1 MSEGR
6 VALAPGAGPESQDIH
21 HAQGPQGPGVK
32 WNENTKST
40 PSLSPTLGSE
50 QAVRGMDASRQRSC
64 MQGGGRQGGR
74 AKVCVSAGRG
84 GKSKKRQHRN
94 QGWVTQDGQ
103 LDRVLPTYFHIAL

>member
-6 VALAPGAGPESQDIH
+6 VALRPPGAGPESQDVL
-21 HAQGPQGPGVK
+21 HAQGPQGTGVK

-64 MQGGGRQGGR
+64 MQGRGRQGGR
-74 AKVCVSAGRG
+74 AKSVSLQEGKGRAKKDNIETKG
-84 GKSKKRQHRN
+84 G
-94 QGWVTQDGQ
+94 
-103 LDRVLPTYFHIAL
+103 

>member
-21 HAQGPQGPGVK
+21 HAQGPRGTGVK

-40 PSLSPTLGSE
+40 PSLSATLGSE

-74 AKVCVSAGRG
+74 AKSVSLQEGEGRAKKDNIETKG
-84 GKSKKRQHRN
+84 G
-94 QGWVTQDGQ
+94 
-103 LDRVLPTYFHIAL
+103 

>member
-6 VALAPGAGPESQDIH
+6 VALAPGAGPESQDVH
-21 HAQGPQGPGVK
+21 HAQGPQGTGVK

-74 AKVCVSAGRG
+74 AKSVSLQEGEGRAKKDNIETKG
-84 GKSKKRQHRN
+84 G
-94 QGWVTQDGQ
+94 
-103 LDRVLPTYFHIAL
+103 